1 MAWFTGA
8 VEDNELPPDAP
19 DLRADPLF
27 AAVARIAAAE
37 YTATSVDGA
46 ATVVVGGDQRVRSV
60 QVLRSDHGPLRV
72 SVAISQA
79 TNAALELA
87 RRAAVEDMKPLEGL
101 DETLR
106 RALNG
111 EDVSR

>member
-8 VEDNELPPDAP
+8 VADIEHPLEAP
-19 DLRADPLF
+19 DPTADPLF
-27 AAVARIAAAE
+27 AAVARIAAAT

-60 QVLRSDHGPLRV
+60 QVLRSENGPLRV
-72 SVAISQA
+72 GVAIGQA
-79 TNAALELA
+79 ANAALELA
-87 RRAAVEDMKPLEGL
+87 RRATVEELKPLDGL
-101 DETLR
+101 GETLR

-111 EDVSR
+111 EDVR